1 MTIKKE
7 TKKIEAYTTP
17 KNSSIGSIGDLIAGP
32 FIAGKKKR
40 FAWQI
45 PNRIHETMV

>member
-40 FAWQI
+40 APYFFN
-45 PNRIHETMV
+45 PRTLFF